1 MAAVTSAV
9 VTTVATVGSAV
20 YGAVKSNKQ
29 AKEARKDRQD
39 AQRAASKAY
48 KEAAKGLDVNFYEG
62 LSVNKTPY
70 ELERDA
76 MLATS
81 ANLIDA
87 AQQGDARGVGA
98 TASRVLAASKDAQQ
112 DTTARMSREMQNI
125 DLKKRSED
133 SRLRDLKSDLS
144 LSKAE
149 GAQVAAANARN
160 REAQAKQN
168 MHASIQ
174 QGIGAVGQAVPLYGG
189 LFPSVAPGPDPYT
202 SSVNQSFLD
211 NSPLPTDYQSSINA
225 VIV

>member
-1 MAAVTSAV
+1 MAAVTSV
-9 VTTVATVGSAV
+9 VTAVATVGSAV

-29 AKEARKDRQD
+29 AKEARKDRQN

-87 AQQGDARGVGA
+87 AQQGDQRGVGA

-112 DTTARMSREMQNI
+112 DTTTRMSREMQNI

-133 SRLRDLKSDLS
+133 SRLRDLKSDLA

-168 MHASIQ
+168 MHSSIQ
-174 QGIGAVGQAVPLYGG
+174 QGIGAVGQALPL
-189 LFPSVAPGPDPYT
+189 FMPSGVTPGPDPYT
-202 SSVNQSFLD
+202 SSRNQSFLD

-225 VIV
+225 VIAD

>member
-1 MAAVTSAV
+1 MAAVTSV
-9 VTTVATVGSAV
+9 VTAVATVGSAV

-29 AKEARKDRQD
+29 AKEARKDRQN

-87 AQQGDARGVGA
+87 AQQGDQRGVGA

-112 DTTARMSREMQNI
+112 DTTTRMSREMQNI
-125 DLKKRSED
+125 DLKKRAED
-133 SRLRDLKSDLS
+133 SRLRDLKSDLA

-168 MHASIQ
+168 MHSSIQ
-174 QGIGAVGQAVPLYGG
+174 QGIGAVGQALPL
-189 LFPSVAPGPDPYT
+189 FMPSGVAPGPTPNT
-202 SSVNQSFLD
+202 SSVNQSFLN